1 MNKTISGGI
10 IMQFDIKKFLLVN
23 LGLLIMSVGIYF
35 FLMPSNLAVG
45 GVTGLAMILRS
56 IIPSFPTGLFMI
68 VINSILFI
76 FAFIFIGK
84 EFGGYTIYASFAL
97 SGLITA
103 WEVLFPGAHLL
114 TDDLLI
120 NLLYGILIN
129 GVGYSLIFN
138 QNASTGGTDIIA
150 KIINKFTHIDMG
162 KSLFLADFLI
172 TAMAGLTFGPKLGL
186 YALLGILMN
195 SVIIDKAISGFNTR
209 VNLKIISKK
218 SDDINRFILTQLSRG
233 TTIFYAEGGYSK
245 DQKPVINTIVT
256 RKEYIKI
263 KNFVKELDPEAFISI
278 NFVHEVLGEGFTY
291 RKSSM

>member
-1 MNKTISGGI
+1 
-10 IMQFDIKKFLLVN
+10 MQFNFKKFFIIN
-23 LGLLIMSVGIYF
+23 LGLLIMSMGIYF

-45 GVTGLAMILRS
+45 GVTGLAIVLRS

-68 VINSILFI
+68 VINSILFV
-76 FAFIFIGK
+76 FAFLFIGK
-84 EFGGYTIYASFAL
+84 EFGGYTIYASFTL
-97 SGLITA
+97 SGMITL
-103 WEVLFPGAHLL
+103 WEILFPDTRLI

-138 QNASTGGTDIIA
+138 QNASTGGTDIVA

-162 KSLFLADFLI
+162 KSLFLSDFLI
-172 TAMAGLTFGPKLGL
+172 TVMAGLTFGPKLGL

-195 SVIIDKAISGFNTR
+195 SVIIDKAIAGFNTR
-209 VNLKIISKK
+209 VNLKIITKYK
-218 SDDINRFILTQLSRG
+218 DEVNHFILTELSRG

-245 DQKPVINTIVT
+245 DKKPVINTIVT

-263 KNFVKELDPEAFISI
+263 KNFVKDLDPQAFISI

-291 RKSSM
+291 RKSSV

>member
-1 MNKTISGGI
+1 
-10 IMQFDIKKFLLVN
+10 MQFNFKKFFIIN
-23 LGLLIMSVGIYF
+23 LGLLIMSMGIYF

-45 GVTGLAMILRS
+45 GVTGLAIVLRS

-68 VINSILFI
+68 VINSILFV
-76 FAFIFIGK
+76 FAFLFIGK
-84 EFGGYTIYASFAL
+84 EFGGYTIYASFTL
-97 SGLITA
+97 SGMITL
-103 WEVLFPGAHLL
+103 WEILFPDTRMI

-138 QNASTGGTDIIA
+138 QNASTGGTDIVA

-162 KSLFLADFLI
+162 KSLFLSDFLI
-172 TAMAGLTFGPKLGL
+172 TVMAGLTFGPKLGL

-195 SVIIDKAISGFNTR
+195 SVIIDKAIAGFNTR
-209 VNLKIISKK
+209 VNLKIITKYK
-218 SDDINRFILTQLSRG
+218 DEVNHFILTELSRG

-245 DQKPVINTIVT
+245 DKKPVINTIVT

-263 KNFVKELDPEAFISI
+263 KNFVKDLDPQAFISI

-291 RKSSM
+291 RKSSV

>member
-1 MNKTISGGI
+1 
-10 IMQFDIKKFLLVN
+10 MQFNFKKFFIVN
-23 LGLLIMSVGIYF
+23 LGLLIMSMGIYF

-45 GVTGLAMILRS
+45 GVTGLAIVLRS

-68 VINSILFI
+68 VINSILFV
-76 FAFIFIGK
+76 FAFLFIGK
-84 EFGGYTIYASFAL
+84 EFGGYTIYASFTL
-97 SGLITA
+97 SGMITL
-103 WEVLFPGAHLL
+103 WEILFPNTHLV

-138 QNASTGGTDIIA
+138 QNASTGGTDIVA

-162 KSLFLADFLI
+162 KSLFLSDFLI
-172 TAMAGLTFGPKLGL
+172 TVMAGLTFGPKLGL

-195 SVIIDKAISGFNTR
+195 SVIIDKAIAGFNTR
-209 VNLKIISKK
+209 VNLKIITKYQ
-218 SDDINRFILTQLSRG
+218 DEVNRFILTELLRG

-245 DQKPVINTIVT
+245 DRKPVINTIVT

-263 KNFVKELDPEAFISI
+263 KNFVKDLDPQAFISI

-291 RKSSM
+291 RKSSV

>member
-1 MNKTISGGI
+1 
-10 IMQFDIKKFLLVN
+10 MQFNFKKFFIIN
-23 LGLLIMSVGIYF
+23 LGLLIMSMGIYF

-45 GVTGLAMILRS
+45 GVTGLAIVLRS

-68 VINSILFI
+68 VINSILFV
-76 FAFIFIGK
+76 FAFLFIGK
-84 EFGGYTIYASFAL
+84 EFGGYTIYASFTL
-97 SGLITA
+97 SGMITL
-103 WEVLFPGAHLL
+103 WEILFPEAHVV

-138 QNASTGGTDIIA
+138 QNASTGGTDIVA

-162 KSLFLADFLI
+162 KSLFLSDFLI
-172 TAMAGLTFGPKLGL
+172 TVMAGLTFGPKLGL

-195 SVIIDKAISGFNTR
+195 SVIIDKAIAGFNTR
-209 VNLKIISKK
+209 VNLKIITKYQ
-218 SDDINRFILTQLSRG
+218 DEVNRFILTELLRG

-245 DQKPVINTIVT
+245 DRKSVINTIVT

-263 KNFVKELDPEAFISI
+263 KNFVKDLDPEAFISI

-291 RKSSM
+291 RKSSV